1 MRLAHRL
8 WLFGAA
14 LPTVLLAGTLAVV
27 GVGLDKA
34 LIHGID
40 DALRSQAAVEA
51 VSVFDAGFDAPHLH
65 IDRSELAR
73 RLGEP
78 PASTALYG
86 AGGLRMLVWPA
97 DAALPLTIS
106 EIPAKAQLTTVSTAE
121 GEMRELLV
129 PLRGRDRRAYLLML
143 RRSLAERDAAL
154 QAYVSVS
161 LLASVAVALAL
172 LLVAGA
178 QVRSIGGRVEAL
190 LRHVARVGEGD
201 LDAQLPRDDAG
212 DEISALRDAL
222 AEATD
227 ARRRAAAAEARL
239 LADAAHEL
247 RTPLAAMRLE
257 LDLAS
262 KPGRSPES
270 LRQAFDSVGEEVDRL
285 ARIAEH
291 LLQFDEASRS
301 RPGEEVDLVGLFE
314 QRLQRALPLLESRG
328 VALQRAA
335 GPASVVLRG
344 DADALGRAIDN
355 LLSNAARHA
364 AGVVRSGVTLRDG
377 RVLLSIEDDGPG
389 VPEAEVEAIFAPFHR
404 RERDR
409 DGSGLGLAIV
419 REVAM
424 RHSGEVQTGRSPLGG
439 ARFVLDFPLEPAS
452 TSASA
457 HASASRP

>member
-34 LIHGID
+34 LVHGID

-51 VSVFDAGFDAPHLH
+51 VSVFDAEFDAPHLH

-86 AGGLRMLVWPA
+86 AGGHRMLVWPA
-97 DAALPLTIS
+97 DAALPLTVA
-106 EIPAKAQLTTVSTAE
+106 EIPAQARLATVSTAE
-121 GEMRELLV
+121 GEMRELRV
-129 PLRGRDRRAYLLML
+129 PLHGRDHRAYVLLL
-143 RRSLAERDAAL
+143 RRSLAERDAAIR
-154 QAYVSVS
+154 AYVSVS

-178 QVRSIGGRVEAL
+178 QVRSIGGRVDAL

-201 LDAQLPRDDAG
+201 LDTQLPRDDTG
-212 DEISALRDAL
+212 DEISVLRDAL
-222 AEATD
+222 ADATD
-227 ARRRAAAAEARL
+227 ARRRASAVEARL

-257 LDLAS
+257 LDLAAR
-262 KPGRSPES
+262 PGRSPES
-270 LRQAFDSVGEEVDRL
+270 LREALDSVGEEVDRL

-291 LLQFDEASRS
+291 LLQLDEASRS
-301 RPGEEVDLVGLFE
+301 RPGADVDLVGLLE
-314 QRLQRALPLLESRG
+314 QRLQRARPLLLSRG
-328 VALQRAA
+328 LLLRQEDGPTSVRLQ
-335 GPASVVLRG
+335 G

-364 AGVVRSGVTLRDG
+364 HGAVRCSITLRDG
-377 RVLLSIEDDGPG
+377 RASLAIEDDGPG
-389 VPEAEVEAIFAPFHR
+389 IPEAELEAIFAPFHR
-404 RERDR
+404 RERDHE
-409 DGSGLGLAIV
+409 GAGLGLAIV
-419 REVAM
+419 REVAV
-424 RHSGEVQTGRSPLGG
+424 RHGGEVQTGRSSFGG
-439 ARFVLDFPLEPAS
+439 ARFVLDLPLAAAATNAS
-452 TSASA
+452 DQ
-457 HASASRP
+457 ASASRP